1 MGLLKNLWILSKL
14 KQHIVTV
21 KVSILNNFFA
31 SIQLK
36 DIDIFFA
43 IFSEKWPKK
52 VEDMFR
58 NVYEH
63 VEWNDGIGFFTWRMF
78 VWETVKNTLNLK
90 CIFIRI
96 IIKYV
101 YSL

>member
-63 VEWNDGIGFFTWRMF
+63 VEWNDGIGFFYM
-78 VWETVKNTLNLK
+78 KNVRLRNCK
-90 CIFIRI
+90 
-96 IIKYV
+96 KYPKFKM
-101 YSL
+101 YFYKNYN